1 MKKHMQNRLKLK
13 NKDGN
18 CKKKKKK
25 KNIITKEVCTHD
37 QSFDEQEDFLSQYVQ
52 NIHMRSY
59 RNVRVE

>member
-37 QSFDEQEDFLSQYVQ
+37 QSFDEQEDC
-52 NIHMRSY
+52 
-59 RNVRVE
+59 